1 MSMNARQKMT
11 VVAVDVGI
19 LAELCVAMHSASLDP
34 DNFTVAFC
42 RSFFPLVLA
51 TLAAGIILIRV
62 LRDKKQSEPT
72 TA

>member
-1 MSMNARQKMT
+1 MNARQKMT
-11 VVAVDVGI
+11 VVAVDLGI
-19 LAELCVAMHSASLDP
+19 LAELCVGMHVASLDP

-42 RSFFPLVLA
+42 RSFFQLLLP

-62 LRDKKQSEPT
+62 LRDKKQPDSEPT